1 MDDDVSLPD
10 FLPLWGADLVGS
22 SSRRHDFTQVF
33 ADHQNNADGQARL
46 EEYLN
51 DSFAHTLRLVE
62 RAKDEGHVD
71 PEISTAAVAL
81 ALQTVE
87 VGVHMIRSGGL
98 DEDLIPPTSDW
109 IACIERYF
117 GGVRPLP
124 AD

>member
-1 MDDDVSLPD
+1 MDDDLSLSD
-10 FLPLWGADLVGS
+10 FVMLWGADLMES
-22 SSRRHDFTQVF
+22 SSRREAFTQAF
-33 ADHQNNADGQARL
+33 SGAQGNAEVQARL
-46 EEYLN
+46 GEYLN
-51 DSFAHTLRLVE
+51 DSFAHTLHLVE

-81 ALQTVE
+81 ALQAVE
-87 VGVHMIRSGGL
+87 IGVHMIRSGGL

>member
-1 MDDDVSLPD
+1 MDDDRSLPD
-10 FLPLWGADLVGS
+10 LLLLWGASLMES
-22 SSRRHDFTQVF
+22 SSRRDDFTQVF
-33 ADHQNNADGQARL
+33 GSNQTNADGQARL
-46 EEYLN
+46 AEYLN

-71 PEISTAAVAL
+71 SEISAAAFAL
-81 ALQTVE
+81 ALQAIE

-109 IACIERYF
+109 IACMERYLR
-117 GGVRPLP
+117 GVRPPP